1 MNGGYFNCLLNTS
14 YIDVFLKKD
23 KGVAMSVKNEH
34 ILVVEDDPSLSEW
47 ISDYLVDHGYE
58 VSVANRGDV
67 AVELVEAD
75 QPDLVLLD
83 IMLPIKNGFDVCK
96 EIRRFYASP
105 ILMMTACVEE
115 SDEVLGLELGAD
127 DYLSKPIKPRIL
139 LARIKALLRRGG
151 ETDHLTTRL
160 FGELKMDSVSKSVF
174 LNGKVVS
181 VSSNEF
187 DMLWIL
193 SAEAGKVIS
202 RGELV
207 SRLRGIDYDGFDRS
221 IDIRISRLRK
231 KLEDDPNQPYR
242 IKTVWGKGYLFATDA
257 WQ

>member
-1 MNGGYFNCLLNTS
+1 MT
-14 YIDVFLKKD
+14 IKQ
-23 KGVAMSVKNEH
+23 EH

-47 ISDYLVDHGYE
+47 ISDYLIDHGYE

-67 AVELVEAD
+67 AIELVEAD
-75 QPDLVLLD
+75 HPDLVLLD
-83 IMLPIKNGFDVCK
+83 IMLPVKNGFDVCK
-96 EIRRFYASP
+96 EIREFYPLP

-139 LARIKALLRRGG
+139 LARIKALLRRGN
-151 ETDHLTTRL
+151 ESDALTSRL
-160 FGELKMDSVSKSVF
+160 FGGLRMDSVSKSVS
-174 LNGKVVS
+174 LNGESVP

-193 SAEAGKVIS
+193 ASEAGKVIS
-202 RGELV
+202 RAELV

-221 IDIRISRLRK
+221 VDIRISRLRK
-231 KLEDDPNQPYR
+231 KLNDDSNSPYK
-242 IKTVWGKGYLFATDA
+242 IKTVWGKGYLFAADA
-257 WQ
+257 W